1 MANLQKKSSLL
12 ANLVFSNNIAGS
24 VSAPVLTE
32 VCVVVVIVDT
42 ILEAEGVRLLMVVIM
57 VAAAAVN
64 HRAGVGQSGSRQG
77 HRAQS
82 MTSSDGTMDTVR
94 TN

>member
-1 MANLQKKSSLL
+1 MDFDQTFVIKLSLKVGKSTKNSSLL

-64 HRAGVGQSGSRQG
+64 NRGGVDHRA
-77 HRAQS
+77 
-82 MTSSDGTMDTVR
+82 
-94 TN
+94 

>member
-1 MANLQKKSSLL
+1 M
-12 ANLVFSNNIAGS
+12 
-24 VSAPVLTE
+24 LTE

-64 HRAGVGQSGSRQG
+64 HRGGVDHRARVNTLCQSGSRQG

-94 TN
+94 NN

>member
-64 HRAGVGQSGSRQG
+64 HRGGVGQSGG
-77 HRAQS
+77 RAQS
-82 MTSSDGTMDTVR
+82 MTMDTVR

>member
-1 MANLQKKSSLL
+1 M
-12 ANLVFSNNIAGS
+12 
-24 VSAPVLTE
+24 LTE

-42 ILEAEGVRLLMVVIM
+42 ILKAEGVWLLMVVIM

-64 HRAGVGQSGSRQG
+64 HRGGVGQSGSRQG
-77 HRAQS
+77 DRAQY

>member
-1 MANLQKKSSLL
+1 M
-12 ANLVFSNNIAGS
+12 
-24 VSAPVLTE
+24 LTE
-32 VCVVVVIVDT
+32 VCVVVVIMDT

-64 HRAGVGQSGSRQG
+64 HRGGVDHGARVGQSGSRKG

>member
-1 MANLQKKSSLL
+1 MDFDQTFVIKLSLKVGKSTKNSSLL

-64 HRAGVGQSGSRQG
+64 HRGGVD
-77 HRAQS
+77 HRA
-82 MTSSDGTMDTVR
+82 
-94 TN
+94 